1 MTYESAES
9 ADDQIRDKNS
19 ENHGPD
25 DPDLAAIIEAWPTL
39 PEGVRQGI
47 LTLIRA
53 SGEQRRSG

>member
-25 DPDLAAIIEAWPTL
+25 DHDLAAVVDAWPTL
-39 PEGVRQGI
+39 PKHVQQTI

-53 SGEQRRSG
+53 SRPAD